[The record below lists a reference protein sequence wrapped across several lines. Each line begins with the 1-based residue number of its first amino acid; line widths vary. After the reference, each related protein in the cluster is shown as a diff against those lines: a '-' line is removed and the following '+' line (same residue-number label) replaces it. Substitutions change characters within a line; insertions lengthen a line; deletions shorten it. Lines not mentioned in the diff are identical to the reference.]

1 MPPPPFRRLVSRAVV
16 LSALATFG
24 GAHPAQAL
32 SFMPAKDI
40 PRAVS
45 FGGACINCDLSGRQL
60 PGAQFLGADFSGSAL
75 VGANLRDVHFTGSDF
90 SKSDLTRSDLTGA
103 AITGADFDGARLKD
117 VRLDGAR
124 VRGVSFNGADF
135 EGASLRGVTFS
146 VVDLSNAR
154 NLKQEQLDSACT
166 TGTVRLPRGLTL
178 RPCPRD

>member
-117 VRLDGAR
+117 VLA
-124 VRGVSFNGADF
+124 AI
-135 EGASLRGVTFS
+135 
-146 VVDLSNAR
+146 
-154 NLKQEQLDSACT
+154 EQSGRQQKPPPAAL
-166 TGTVRLPRGLTL
+166 
-178 RPCPRD
+178 